1 MHGGRAQDAPQWK
14 LWMSE
19 ANALPAAETGDIL
32 VVDDSR
38 TNRLALQRSL
48 EQQGHRVS
56 LAEDGAQAI
65 VQLHARPCDV
75 VLLDIVMPGVDGY
88 AVLTHMMEEPSLRHI
103 PVIVI
108 SAVDELDAVV
118 RCIELGAEDYLPKPF
133 NSVLLRAR
141 LNASLRRKRLRD
153 LEQAYLRQEVM
164 LRQSEKLATLG
175 RLSAGMAHEL
185 NNPIAAIQRGAQQVS
200 DAFRGHLDAETALDK
215 APSTRGIAALRAYV
229 ETRSDHR
236 LDLDPLERSDR
247 EEEIAAWLDAQGVAD
262 GWELAPDLVSM
273 GVDTQTLD
281 ALAAGFGP
289 GTLAAALVWIVSS
302 GSVLD
307 VNNEIADAAQ
317 RIAAIVKALKTYTY
331 LDRAPVQNVDVSE
344 GIESTLVMMRSRLRG
359 VAIQRDY
366 AADLPVIEAYSSEL
380 NQVWTNLI
388 DNAASVLAGTGV
400 LAIAARREGNHVVV
414 KVSDSGPGI
423 PAEVQPL
430 IFDPFFTTKAPGE
443 GTGLGLN
450 ISHNIV
456 VKRHGG
462 EITVRSQ
469 PGETVFTVRLPLRLS
484 QSESERANA

>member
-1 MHGGRAQDAPQWK
+1 MDAE
-14 LWMSE
+14 S
-19 ANALPAAETGDIL
+19 ALPVAQAGDIL

-38 TNRLALQRSL
+38 MNRLALQRSL
-48 EQQGHRVS
+48 EQQGHRVR
-56 LAEDGAQAI
+56 LAEDGAQALEE
-65 VQLHARPCDV
+65 LHARPCDV

-88 AVLTHMMEEPSLRHI
+88 AVLTHMMEHTDLRNI

-153 LEQAYLRQEVM
+153 LEQAYLRQEMV

-185 NNPIAAIQRGAQQVS
+185 NNPIAAIQRGAKQVLE
-200 DAFRGHLDAETALDK
+200 AFERHLDAEVALDAG
-215 APSTRGIAALRAYV
+215 APQSGIAALHTRVLA
-229 ETRSDHR
+229 RSDHR
-236 LDLDPLERSDR
+236 MDLDPLERSDR
-247 EEEIAAWLDAQGVAD
+247 EEVLATWLDAHGVAD
-262 GWELAPDLVSM
+262 SWTLAPDLVSI
-273 GVDTQTLD
+273 GASTEVLD
-281 ALAAGFGP
+281 ELATACTADRLPAALA
-289 GTLAAALVWIVSS
+289 WIVSS
-302 GSVLD
+302 SSLLD
-307 VNNEIADAAQ
+307 VHDEIADAAQ

-331 LDRAPVQNVDVSE
+331 LDRAPVQNVDVRE
-344 GIESTLVMMRSRLRG
+344 GLESTLVMMRARLRG
-359 VAIQRDY
+359 VTVQRDY
-366 AADLPVIEAYSSEL
+366 APDLPLIEAYPSEL

-388 DNAASVLAGTGV
+388 DNAAAALAGAGV
-400 LAIAARREGNHVVV
+400 LAIAVWREGDQVVV
-414 KVSDSGPGI
+414 EVRDNGPGI

-430 IFDPFFTTKAPGE
+430 IFDPFFTTKPPGE

-462 EITVRSQ
+462 EISVRSH
-469 PGETVFTVRLPLRLS
+469 PGETLFTVRLPLCPP
-484 QSESERANA
+484 

>member
-1 MHGGRAQDAPQWK
+1 
-14 LWMSE
+14 MSHE
-19 ANALPAAETGDIL
+19 SALPAAEAGDIL

-38 TNRLALQRSL
+38 MNRLALQRSL
-48 EQQGHRVS
+48 EQQGHRVR
-56 LAEDGAQAI
+56 LAEDGEQAI
-65 VQLHARPCDV
+65 EELHARPCDV
-75 VLLDIVMPGVDGY
+75 VLLDIVMPGMDGY
-88 AVLTHMMEEPSLRHI
+88 AVLTYMMEHAELRHI

-118 RCIELGAEDYLPKPF
+118 RCIELGAEDYLSKPF

-185 NNPIAAIQRGAQQVS
+185 NNPIAVIQRGAQQAPS
-200 DAFRGHLDAETALDK
+200 AFRRHLDAEVTLNADG
-215 APSTRGIAALRAYV
+215 ASRGISDLRARV
-229 ETRSDHR
+229 DARSDHR
-236 LDLDPLERSDR
+236 MDLDMLERSDL
-247 EEEIAAWLDAQGVAD
+247 ESALVTWLDTQGIGESWV
-262 GWELAPDLVSM
+262 LAPDLVSI
-273 GVDTQTLD
+273 GVNTEALD
-281 ALAAGFGP
+281 ALATAFAP
-289 GTLAAALVWIVSS
+289 EVLPAALAWIVSS
-302 GSVLD
+302 SSLLD

-331 LDRAPVQNVDVSE
+331 LDRAPVQNVDVRE
-344 GIESTLVMMRSRLRG
+344 GLESTLVMMRARLRG
-359 VAIQRDY
+359 VTVQRDF
-366 AADLPVIEAYSSEL
+366 ASDLPVIEAYSSEL

-388 DNAASVLAGTGV
+388 DNAAAVLAGSGV
-400 LAIAARREGNHVVV
+400 LSIAARREGDQVVV
-414 KVSDSGPGI
+414 EVLDSGPGI
-423 PAEVQPL
+423 PPEVQPL
-430 IFDPFFTTKAPGE
+430 IFDPFFTTKPPGE

-469 PGETVFTVRLPLRLS
+469 PGETVFTVRLPLRLTSGS
-484 QSESERANA
+484 QAESLQV